1 MRRRRQYDATG
12 EIQRESLAE
21 TAEILRRTRRRHRA
35 ADRAAADRARADRA
49 PDRGHAAL
57 GARPPVGRRGAA
69 GPARR
74 PAHRP
79 RAPARAAGR
88 AARGPDRLVA
98 DRRAAPRAPAASRTR
113 SGATCS
119 SSRRCCSTPCRR
131 CWTRSSTRS
140 ASGSCSRC
148 SPTAAG
154 PAATWTATRRSAP
167 TRWPARCSCTAPPR
181 CGCCARAWTGSRAC
195 SRTPRCGS
203 RSPRSS
209 TDSLEADAQELPSAV
224 VLRRPHRE
232 WEPLRTKLGFVHHR
246 LDEHAAP
253 ARARAR
259 LRRRAGA
266 AARPR
271 ARARP
276 PRLAPRR
283 AAARSGGCCGRST
296 SSASTSPGS
305 TSARARASCARRRR
319 ALLPGYADADEPRR
333 QALLTEALVSGRRG
347 IEHDPGGEAGE
358 LLRVLDTVA
367 LSAEAYGPAGRAGV
381 RDLDDR
387 AAVRRARR
395 ALARRSARAR
405 PRCGWCRCSRRAR
418 RSSRRRR
425 RWPSCTPASPTSPT
439 CARRPTAR
447 R

>member
-1 MRRRRQYDATG
+1 M
-12 EIQRESLAE
+12 
-21 TAEILRRTRRRHRA
+21 
-35 ADRAAADRARADRA
+35 
-49 PDRGHAAL
+49 
-57 GARPPVGRRGAA
+57 
-69 GPARR
+69 
-74 PAHRP
+74 
-79 RAPARAAGR
+79 
-88 AARGPDRLVA
+88 VA
-98 DRRAAPRAPAASRTR
+98 DRRAAPHPPARRGRGPPQPVLLRGGAVRRRPGRAGRDRARARRPARAAGAVLRLLDRRRHGRAPRGRRRHA
-113 SGATCS
+113 GA
-119 SSRRCCSTPCRR
+119 
-131 CWTRSSTRS
+131 
-140 ASGSCSRC
+140 
-148 SPTAAG
+148 
-154 PAATWTATRRSAP
+154 
-167 TRWPARCSCTAPPR
+167 ARCSCTARPR
-181 CGCCARAWTGSRAC
+181 CGSSARAWTGSRAC

-209 TDSLEADAQELPSAV
+209 TESLEPDAEELPSAAV
-224 VLRRPHRE
+224 PAPPAPRVGAAADQARLRPPPARQ
-232 WEPLRTKLGFVHHR
+232 
-246 LDEHAAP
+246 HADA

-276 PRLAPRR
+276 PQLAPRR

-319 ALLPGYADADEPRR
+319 AILPGYADADEPRR
-333 QALLTEALVSGRRG
+333 QALLTEALASGRRG

-367 LSAEAYGPAGRAGV
+367 LSAEAYGPQAVPAFVISMTEQPSDVLAATWLAQRAGR
-381 RDLDDR
+381 DR
-387 AAVRRARR
+387 
-395 ALARRSARAR
+395 
-405 PRCGWCRCSRRAR
+405 RCGWCRCSRPAR

-425 RWPSCTPASPTSPT
+425 RWPSCTPASPTSRT